1 MMEGLVFGI
10 SPLLKWEV
18 EKLSRSCME
27 GWRECLGGNKS
38 A

>member
-1 MMEGLVFGI
+1 MVEGLVFEI
-10 SPLLKWEV
+10 SPLLKQEV
-18 EKLSRSCME
+18 EKSPRCCME